1 MTAHDA
7 PICSAFVNSTG
18 AFSDGRSVRPP
29 VTGRAYRDAMA
40 ESFVERDL
48 KGARFHWVDLTG
60 ASFERVYLRDASFA
74 SVDFSGMRIRDAAI
88 KDVVID
94 GEVESLTI
102 NGIDVVPLIEAELDR
117 RHPERAKLRPT
128 DADGFRAAWPVIV
141 ELWRETVDRART
153 LEPSLLHEQ
162 VNGEWSFIETLRH
175 LVFATDSWIG
185 RAILGE
191 PSPWHPLALPWD
203 QMPDAE
209 GVPRDRD
216 ARPSLDEVLTV
227 RADRMATVE
236 RVLADLTDE
245 RLAGSTTPVEGVGWP
260 PPKSFP
266 VREVLMVILN
276 EEWWHRQFAERD
288 LALAAR

>member
-1 MTAHDA
+1 
-7 PICSAFVNSTG
+7 V
-18 AFSDGRSVRPP
+18 
-29 VTGRAYRDAMA
+29 A

-74 SVDFSGMRIRDAAI
+74 SVDFSGMRIRDAAM
-88 KDVVID
+88 KNVVID

-117 RHPERAKLRPT
+117 RHPERVKLRPT
-128 DADGFRAAWPVIV
+128 DADGFRAAWRVIE
-141 ELWRETVDRART
+141 ELWRETVDRAPT
-153 LEPSLLHEQ
+153 LAPPLLHDQ
-162 VNGEWSFIETLRH
+162 ANGHWSFIATLRH
-175 LVFATDSWIG
+175 LAFATDSRIG

-203 QMPDAE
+203 QMPDTE

-216 ARPSLDEVLTV
+216 ARPSFDEVLAL

-245 RLAGSTTPVEGVGWP
+245 QLAESTTPVEGVGWP

-288 LALAAR
+288 LAALAAV

>member
-1 MTAHDA
+1 
-7 PICSAFVNSTG
+7 V
-18 AFSDGRSVRPP
+18 
-29 VTGRAYRDAMA
+29 A

-48 KGARFHWVDLTG
+48 KGARFNWVDLTS
-60 ASFERVYLRDASFA
+60 ASFELVYLRDASFA
-74 SVDFSGMRIRDAAI
+74 SVDLSGARIRNSAI

-117 RHPERAKLRPT
+117 RHPERLKLRPT
-128 DADGFRAAWPVIV
+128 DADGFRAAWIVIQ
-141 ELWRETVDRART
+141 ELWRQTIAWART
-153 LEPSLLHEQ
+153 IEPSLLHEQ

-185 RAILGE
+185 RAILGD

-203 QMPDAE
+203 QMPDIE
-209 GVPRDRD
+209 GVPRDRA
-216 ARPSLDEVLTV
+216 ARPSLDEVLAL

-245 RLAGSTTPVEGVGWP
+245 QLADATTPVEGVGWP
-260 PPKSFP
+260 PPESFP
-266 VREVLMVILN
+266 VREVLMTVLN

-288 LALAAR
+288 LAALAAR